1 MNREFCLCG
10 RYMSL
15 FLAWELAVVQQYL
28 GMVSATVLS
37 PGGGEVAAELAAEIF
52 HAE

>member
-1 MNREFCLCG
+1 
-10 RYMSL
+10 
-15 FLAWELAVVQQYL
+15 
-28 GMVSATVLS
+28 MVSATVLS